1 VASTAKYLDI
11 ACIPSLATLHQ
22 GDNVVQVQ
30 LFTFWCYAALG
41 ALTTSA
47 AYNIEPE
54 LAPLVVR
61 VKGFSFIIIARRGAF
76 VLQILHK

>member
-11 ACIPSLATLHQ
+11 ACIPSLAALHQ
-22 GDNVVQVQ
+22 GHNVVQVQ
-30 LFTFWCYAALG
+30 VFAFWCCTTSG

-47 AYNIEPE
+47 SYYVEAE